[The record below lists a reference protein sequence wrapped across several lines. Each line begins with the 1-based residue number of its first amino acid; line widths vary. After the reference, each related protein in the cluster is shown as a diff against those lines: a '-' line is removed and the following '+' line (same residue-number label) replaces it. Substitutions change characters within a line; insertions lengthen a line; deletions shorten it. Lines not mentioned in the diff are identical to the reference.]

1 MIYPP
6 QALRK
11 IATLASLAIA
21 FVSGCTGKTENVQ
34 NTAAGVSPSSQPVPN
49 ASPKEGAKANQPPE
63 YTAAEP
69 LNPTSQPADSEA
81 VTPNESAAVSRFRF
95 AEQADERGIRFGYK
109 NGEETG
115 QFAILENLGGGVGVI
130 DYNCDGRDD
139 ILLAG
144 GGIIASDQSITGLP
158 LGLFTNHDGQ
168 FIATTLPGRLSI
180 VSRYTHGICVFDFDN
195 DGFQDALVTGYG
207 GASLFVNLGD
217 GTFHEHQDAST
228 RELTGIVTSAAAGD
242 FNRDGM
248 PDLYVATYVDWSFD
262 NHPFCPAPTG
272 DMREL
277 CSPKEFS
284 GTQDYL
290 LMSRG
295 DGTFDWVQS
304 LQPGIGKG
312 LGVLAVDV
320 DQDADVDI
328 YVANDTEE
336 NFLFINDGQGNF
348 EEVAMLSGVALDER
362 GLPNGSMGLTA
373 CDVDDDL
380 QIDLWV
386 ANYERES
393 FALYRNEQNSTFLH
407 TSRRYGISALGG
419 LYVGF
424 GTDWEDFDADGREE
438 IVVTN
443 GHVLKY
449 PTGTPRRQRPLLLAR
464 DDQRFELQN
473 HAPESYF
480 SGRYEGRGLAVGDFN
495 DDRRPDIV
503 ISHINENAALLINAT
518 QLQGRFIRVRLIGI
532 QSSRCPTGATVI
544 LTAGNVKQLRSVVGG
559 GSYLS
564 SNSPVL
570 SFGVP
575 KDCQVA
581 ALSILWPSGKRQ
593 EVEIQLEG
601 EETVVVEPQNNENAA
616 VAAPRD

>member
-1 MIYPP
+1 MISAFQPL
-6 QALRK
+6 QK
-11 IATLASLAIA
+11 IAAVAILAIA
-21 FVSGCTGKTENVQ
+21 CAPGCTGKTQSKQTESVDSA
-34 NTAAGVSPSSQPVPN
+34 TATTTQLPDYATSNEKQAKPLTEANRPPNPPGEPVSPIP
-49 ASPKEGAKANQPPE
+49 AESPKI
-63 YTAAEP
+63 
-69 LNPTSQPADSEA
+69 
-81 VTPNESAAVSRFRF
+81 SRFEF
-95 AEQADERGIRFGYK
+95 AERAEELGIRFAYR
-109 NGEETG
+109 NGEEAE

-130 DYNCDGRDD
+130 DYNGDGRDD
-139 ILLAG
+139 MLFAG
-144 GGIIASDQSITGLP
+144 GGTIGSDQRIKGLP
-158 LGLFTNHDGQ
+158 LGLFANHGVK
-168 FIATTLPGRLSI
+168 FSAATVPSRLSKPT
-180 VSRYTHGICVFDFDN
+180 RYTHGICVFDFDN

-207 GASLFVNLGD
+207 GVSLMLNQGD
-217 GTFHEHQDAST
+217 GTFAEHQDASL
-228 RELTGIVTSAAAGD
+228 EALKGIVTSAAAGD

-248 PDLYVATYVDWSFD
+248 LDLYVATYVDWSFE
-262 NHPFCPAPTG
+262 NHPFCPAATG
-272 DMREL
+272 DKREL

-284 GTQDYL
+284 GTRDYL
-290 LMSRG
+290 LMSRA
-295 DGTFDWVQS
+295 DGGFDWIRS
-304 LQPGIGKG
+304 LQPGVGKG

-348 EEVAMLSGVALDER
+348 EEVALLNGVALDER

-373 CDVDDDL
+373 CDVDNDL

-393 FALYRNEQNSTFLH
+393 FALYRNERNSTFLH

-464 DDQRFELQN
+464 DNQRFELQN
-473 HAPESYF
+473 FAADEYF

-495 DDRRPDIV
+495 DDRRPDVV
-503 ISHINENAALLINAT
+503 ISHINENAALLINET
-518 QLQGRFIRVRLIGI
+518 RPQGRFVSVRLIGI
-532 QSSRCPTGATVI
+532 KSSRCPIGASVI
-544 LTAGNVKQLRSVVGG
+544 LTAADTKQLRSVVGG

-564 SNSPVL
+564 SNSPML

-575 KDCQVA
+575 KDCQA
-581 ALSILWPSGKRQ
+581 ARLSILWPSGIQQ
-593 EVEIQLEG
+593 EVEIQLAN
-601 EETVVVEPQNNENAA
+601 EETVVLEP
-616 VAAPRD
+616 